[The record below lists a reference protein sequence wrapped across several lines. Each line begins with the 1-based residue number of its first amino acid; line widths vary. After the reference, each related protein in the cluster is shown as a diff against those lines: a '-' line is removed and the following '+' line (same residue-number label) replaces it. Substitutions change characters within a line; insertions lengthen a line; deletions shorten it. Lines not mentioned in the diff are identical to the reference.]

1 MRTSGAVRP
10 VHASFFGLMLLLPL
24 VVALREEFIANR
36 LRGRYARSAFA
47 GELGQRRPL
56 RSLRRALGTG
66 SCARWWWCGGA
77 GDESEE
83 EIMVFVPIPADAAV
97 DDVVVNIRQT
107 SLTIGIRGETPVL
120 DGPLWKGIKAD
131 ESGWV
136 IDQERGQRCIIVT
149 LIKRDV
155 WIDYDYLL
163 KSHAEAAGDSAHRSV
178 QIQIQTQPCSP
189 RCILARCP
197 VEATTEPTRD
207 LERCR
212 HAVRSDLMKIWLLSS
227 LTAASA
233 VASCLRQTGPLLV
246 QVAVRNFTDVPHTGL
261 DARSPAG
268 FPGSGLEAIQPPLA
282 LDDRGRV
289 STLPCLRVMELNQSF
304 DMNARCPAECPY
316 SSLAPDLGFC
326 SAACVRPSSCAAFN
340 PDAPVEDASR
350 GICRGAQVDGCF
362 QPSLDGTDRCITCG
376 AWYDLSPDG
385 QCRARYMWAAWTGL
399 CLVAALACVL
409 VAYVVD
415 LNLRASVN
423 PSGLACGLQSRS
435 MQKYRSGPQ
444 RDLWPL
450 TTNLCVTPVGG
461 PGLLLYFNF
470 LAAVIVWSAVIGFG
484 WLIMAYVVDVDLLI
498 LGRKEYGTPYRN
510 CVLVAWGF
518 ATQQRLMWA
527 KLSFLLGVYIV
538 TFFACLLHGV
548 RQRRLFQ
555 QSDVKDTMKAFA
567 VLMKG
572 LPEIRASEAQVEAEL
587 SDLVSSL
594 AGQPVVGVSPA
605 LPVSISPSSPSAAP
619 LSLDELEELAQLHAA
634 SDGDAWLMLVG
645 GEHGGRMRP
654 DYEGTRPGP
663 YLAGHCSLQWVGQV
677 YSRLLPFFGKD
688 RVVVIAQLQETL
700 RWLAEASRNTET
712 AEKLAGRSSLL
723 PMLQQQLIETTES
736 CRQLLSNGGA
746 DYDGPDV
753 NPATVLRV
761 LRGDVGDASV
771 PVVPKRGV
779 KSLLL
784 ILISH
789 GHAHPA
795 GPDTKHHEWYMHLP
809 YPVPDSEASLYDV
822 VSHEGFRDVDP
833 HPDWDWG
840 APKHRW
846 RLYSQ
851 MLFQAYHAVLEQ
863 SPQRRLVVFHQFCLS
878 GGAVDFM
885 RRPSYRRYFGTRFW
899 PVFCVFT
906 AGCFEPALGSFV
918 GIWSEEL
925 QRALQS
931 GGFQSLQELQSFAEK
946 RYWEDNSGLKKEN
959 DRILALRED
968 GSDHLDA
975 VDGTVGSVGCESGFD
990 GKSGQDMAAL
1000 SISVCWNFSSQ
1011 QEQLK
1016 ALLDK
1021 SLPSQATATAGPS
1034 QEMESGGLRR
1044 AFLWAEKIFLK
1055 CLEEEVQT
1063 DSVQQLLQKVPS
1075 SAEAFAVFET
1085 RSSRDIALAA
1095 LPETVQFRGSSLSF
1109 SAARHEP
1116 RGIYWQNYSRSSVR
1130 AKCWKI
1136 TKGLFCIAA
1145 GLTTW
1150 GCIFYLPYVWSVLT
1164 FNYEGGRQPGLIYNL
1179 CFSVIVVV
1187 GNASMYEI
1195 CARVAD
1201 NVGFKYKETRE
1212 ACYMILY
1219 LVSVSLNIILDLVMT
1234 YQMSFAVMVHMGF
1247 RTHDGTPLSKLPY
1260 FVQRFEAYAIQR
1272 AMGQNLYEY
1281 AFPSTFL
1288 VPFVCEPLVTI
1299 YGLLRVGI
1307 LLVRSHPEMRP
1318 MLATQLLSANDFEFG
1333 RYADSLLNISLAV
1346 MMFFFPGG
1354 YTHWI
1359 FLMLSVCQ
1367 VLHPFLEG
1375 WRRQADL
1382 AQQVLGTMR
1391 SSDVKLNVYHCSSV
1405 ISALEKVHDWQ
1416 AALQLFLGHD
1426 IMLANMVDWH
1436 VPPNTLSYN
1445 ASISACE
1452 KCAQWQHALWLL
1464 QSMRAAQAEADVISY
1479 NSCMSACGK
1488 AARWRD
1494 AVNLLEELVQRDA
1507 PDVISFNAAITACE
1521 KSGQWMRAL
1530 TLLRAMPPNQPNVT
1544 TYNATISA
1552 CEKGSCAEHAFRL
1565 LDEMMDLS
1573 LPPDVISYSAV
1584 VSACEKD
1591 WRWQDALQVL
1601 TVMGIQ
1607 QILPNL
1613 ITFNAAISSCAKAGH
1628 WLVALDL
1635 FAGMA
1640 EAALLADVI
1649 SYNSLINGFSIVSNW
1664 QCALNSLDCMDHQ
1677 RLAPTAITVNAAMSA
1692 CDMAG
1697 HAALSIRMYESWFQA
1712 VAPNEISYA
1721 VATKAYETL
1730 GDWPKATGVLTAMR
1744 QCKIEPSI
1752 VCYGSVLQACA
1763 TAAEQLQTRD
1773 LLGVLS
1779 GLAVQLC
1786 NRIEREKGAY
1796 IYLLD
1801 HWRILRVVPA
1811 ATFASMQVDWWCQ
1824 AMLAPSCGLL
1834 AACLVFKGNCQGVGY
1849 CMEAQHLILTCVAA
1863 GVLHTVVHV
1872 LLLLFLVPRL
1882 ASSSAPVKA
1891 ALRPCRFEDV
1901 AAEEPCTWF
1910 SANPVHCLRSKCM
1923 NGHSPC
1929 SFFVPGQEQ
1938 MVFSKAKSAKAE
1950 DASSFEMQIP
1960 DLPRLQ
1966 GLREMFPQC
1975 LSRIVFSS

>member
-1 MRTSGAVRP
+1 M
-10 VHASFFGLMLLLPL
+10 
-24 VVALREEFIANR
+24 
-36 LRGRYARSAFA
+36 
-47 GELGQRRPL
+47 
-56 RSLRRALGTG
+56 
-66 SCARWWWCGGA
+66 
-77 GDESEE
+77 
-83 EIMVFVPIPADAAV
+83 
-97 DDVVVNIRQT
+97 
-107 SLTIGIRGETPVL
+107 
-120 DGPLWKGIKAD
+120 
-131 ESGWV
+131 
-136 IDQERGQRCIIVT
+136 
-149 LIKRDV
+149 
-155 WIDYDYLL
+155 
-163 KSHAEAAGDSAHRSV
+163 
-178 QIQIQTQPCSP
+178 
-189 RCILARCP
+189 
-197 VEATTEPTRD
+197 
-207 LERCR
+207 
-212 HAVRSDLMKIWLLSS
+212 RSDLMKIWLLSS

-326 SAACVRPSSCAAFN
+326 SAACVRPSSCVAFN

-594 AGQPVVGVSPA
+594 AGQPVVGVS
-605 LPVSISPSSPSAAP
+605 
-619 LSLDELEELAQLHAA
+619 
-634 SDGDAWLMLVG
+634 
-645 GEHGGRMRP
+645 
-654 DYEGTRPGP
+654 
-663 YLAGHCSLQWVGQV
+663 
-677 YSRLLPFFGKD
+677 
-688 RVVVIAQLQETL
+688 
-700 RWLAEASRNTET
+700 
-712 AEKLAGRSSLL
+712 
-723 PMLQQQLIETTES
+723 
-736 CRQLLSNGGA
+736 
-746 DYDGPDV
+746 
-753 NPATVLRV
+753 
-761 LRGDVGDASV
+761 
-771 PVVPKRGV
+771 
-779 KSLLL
+779 
-784 ILISH
+784 
-789 GHAHPA
+789 
-795 GPDTKHHEWYMHLP
+795 
-809 YPVPDSEASLYDV
+809 
-822 VSHEGFRDVDP
+822 
-833 HPDWDWG
+833 
-840 APKHRW
+840 
-846 RLYSQ
+846 
-851 MLFQAYHAVLEQ
+851 
-863 SPQRRLVVFHQFCLS
+863 
-878 GGAVDFM
+878 
-885 RRPSYRRYFGTRFW
+885 
-899 PVFCVFT
+899 
-906 AGCFEPALGSFV
+906 
-918 GIWSEEL
+918 
-925 QRALQS
+925 
-931 GGFQSLQELQSFAEK
+931 
-946 RYWEDNSGLKKEN
+946 
-959 DRILALRED
+959 
-968 GSDHLDA
+968 
-975 VDGTVGSVGCESGFD
+975 
-990 GKSGQDMAAL
+990 
-1000 SISVCWNFSSQ
+1000 VCWNFSSQ
-1011 QEQLK
+1011 QEQVK

-1021 SLPSQATATAGPS
+1021 SFPSQATATAGPS

-1075 SAEAFAVFET
+1075 SAEAFVVFET

-1367 VLHPFLEG
+1367 
-1375 WRRQADL
+1375 
-1382 AQQVLGTMR
+1382 
-1391 SSDVKLNVYHCSSV
+1391 
-1405 ISALEKVHDWQ
+1405 
-1416 AALQLFLGHD
+1416 
-1426 IMLANMVDWH
+1426 
-1436 VPPNTLSYN
+1436 
-1445 ASISACE
+1445 
-1452 KCAQWQHALWLL
+1452 
-1464 QSMRAAQAEADVISY
+1464 
-1479 NSCMSACGK
+1479 
-1488 AARWRD
+1488 
-1494 AVNLLEELVQRDA
+1494 
-1507 PDVISFNAAITACE
+1507 
-1521 KSGQWMRAL
+1521 
-1530 TLLRAMPPNQPNVT
+1530 
-1544 TYNATISA
+1544 
-1552 CEKGSCAEHAFRL
+1552 
-1565 LDEMMDLS
+1565 
-1573 LPPDVISYSAV
+1573 
-1584 VSACEKD
+1584 
-1591 WRWQDALQVL
+1591 
-1601 TVMGIQ
+1601 
-1607 QILPNL
+1607 
-1613 ITFNAAISSCAKAGH
+1613 
-1628 WLVALDL
+1628 
-1635 FAGMA
+1635 
-1640 EAALLADVI
+1640 
-1649 SYNSLINGFSIVSNW
+1649 
-1664 QCALNSLDCMDHQ
+1664 
-1677 RLAPTAITVNAAMSA
+1677 
-1692 CDMAG
+1692 
-1697 HAALSIRMYESWFQA
+1697 
-1712 VAPNEISYA
+1712 
-1721 VATKAYETL
+1721 
-1730 GDWPKATGVLTAMR
+1730 
-1744 QCKIEPSI
+1744 
-1752 VCYGSVLQACA
+1752 
-1763 TAAEQLQTRD
+1763 
-1773 LLGVLS
+1773 
-1779 GLAVQLC
+1779 
-1786 NRIEREKGAY
+1786 AY